1 MRYPKN
7 FIRDSSKN
15 EIYFRDTIYLLEVD
29 AVSGKVLTPFFAMVL
44 LLSMAVN
51 LAPQQTPS
59 LQGGIVHGFLEDL
72 FGSSSEEIP
81 DVTVSITDGATGG
94 RMYMQITGING
105 EATDKDHK
113 DWIEV
118 LSFSMGMADPIG
130 GATGST
136 RRRGDVVIEDIVV
149 VKELDKSSPKLME
162 KCAMGGVIPS
172 LVLEVCCEAE
182 GSSLTYYKYELENVM
197 VTSFYCVGSTADD
210 VPVETV
216 TLNYE
221 EITVTYTE
229 IDSEGKSKG
238 NVEFTWKVEEAETS

>member
-1 MRYPKN
+1 
-7 FIRDSSKN
+7 
-15 EIYFRDTIYLLEVD
+15 VD

-51 LAPQQTPS
+51 LAPQQIPS
-59 LQGGIVHGFLEDL
+59 LQGGVVHGFLEDL
-72 FGSSSEEIP
+72 FGSSSEGTP
-81 DVTVSITDGATGG
+81 DITISSTDDATGS
-94 RMYMQITGING
+94 RMYIQITGIDG

-118 LSFSMGMADPIG
+118 LSFSMGMADPGG
-130 GATGST
+130 GAIGAT
-136 RRRGDVVIEDIVV
+136 RRRGDVVMEDIVV

-172 LVLEVCCEAE
+172 LVLEVCG
-182 GSSLTYYKYELENVM
+182 GSGESPFTYYKYELENVM
-197 VTSFYCVGSTADD
+197 VTSFYCGGSTDEG
-210 VPVETV
+210 VPVETI

-229 IDSEGKSKG
+229 TDSAGKSKG
-238 NVEFTWKVEEAETS
+238 NVEFTWKVEEGETS

>member
-1 MRYPKN
+1 
-7 FIRDSSKN
+7 
-15 EIYFRDTIYLLEVD
+15 LEVD

-51 LAPQQTPS
+51 LTPQQTPS

-72 FGSSSEEIP
+72 FGSSSGETP
-81 DVTVSITDGATGG
+81 DITISSTNSKTGSA
-94 RMYMQITGING
+94 MYIQITGIDG
-105 EATDKDHK
+105 ESTDKDHK
-113 DWIEV
+113 DWIDV
-118 LSFSMGMADPIG
+118 LSFSMGMADPGG
-130 GATGST
+130 GATGAT

-172 LVLEVCCEAE
+172 LVLEVCG
-182 GSSLTYYKYELENVM
+182 GSDESSFTYYKYELENVM
-197 VTSFYCVGSTADD
+197 VTSFYCVGSTAEG
-210 VPVETV
+210 VPVETI

-229 IDSEGKSKG
+229 TDSTGKSKG
-238 NVEFTWKVEEAETS
+238 NVEFTWKVEEGETS

>member
-1 MRYPKN
+1 
-7 FIRDSSKN
+7 
-15 EIYFRDTIYLLEVD
+15 VD

-72 FGSSSEEIP
+72 FGSSSDGTP
-81 DVTVSITDGATGG
+81 DVTISSTDGATGS
-94 RMYMQITGING
+94 RMYIQITGIDG

-118 LSFSMGMADPIG
+118 LSFSMGMADPGG
-130 GATGST
+130 GAIGAT
-136 RRRGDVVIEDIVV
+136 RRRGDVVMEDIVV

-172 LVLEVCCEAE
+172 LVLEVCGESDE
-182 GSSLTYYKYELENVM
+182 SPLTYYKYELENVM
-197 VTSFYCVGSTADD
+197 VTSFYCSGSTDEG
-210 VPVETV
+210 VPVETI

-229 IDSEGKSKG
+229 TDSTGKSKG
-238 NVEFTWKVEEAETS
+238 NVEFTFKVEEGETS

>member
-1 MRYPKN
+1 M
-7 FIRDSSKN
+7 
-15 EIYFRDTIYLLEVD
+15 D

-72 FGSSSEEIP
+72 FGSSSGETS
-81 DVTVSITDGATGG
+81 DITISSMDGATGSS
-94 RMYMQITGING
+94 MYMQITGIDG

-118 LSFSMGMADPIG
+118 LSFSMGMADPGG
-130 GATGST
+130 GATGAT

-149 VKELDKSSPKLME
+149 VKELDKSSPKLMDRCV
-162 KCAMGGVIPS
+162 KGQVIPTMII
-172 LVLEVCCEAE
+172 EVCRSATDA
-182 GSSLTYYKYELENVM
+182 SFTYYKYELENVM
-197 VTSFYCVGSTADD
+197 VTSFYCVGSTDEG
-210 VPVETV
+210 VPVETI

-229 IDSEGKSKG
+229 TDSTGKSKG
-238 NVEFTWKVEEAETS
+238 NVEFNWKVEEGETS